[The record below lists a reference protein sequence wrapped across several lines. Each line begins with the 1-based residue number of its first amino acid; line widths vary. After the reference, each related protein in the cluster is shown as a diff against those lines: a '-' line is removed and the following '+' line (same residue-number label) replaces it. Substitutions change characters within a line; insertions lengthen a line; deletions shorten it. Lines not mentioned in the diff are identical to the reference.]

1 MQNNKTSRNNLN
13 LLTKISDNRDMSDLE
28 VNYTIVKHK
37 YKKKLQFSVIIK
49 KDLICRKETPS
60 AI

>member
-37 YKKKLQFSVIIK
+37 YKKKQKGEI
-49 KDLICRKETPS
+49 
-60 AI
+60 

>member
-28 VNYTIVKHK
+28 VNYTI
-37 YKKKLQFSVIIK
+37 FSINT
-49 KDLICRKETPS
+49 RKS
-60 AI
+60 FNFQ